1 MASTLSSRKSG
12 QDLKERTWRQELMQR
27 PWRFVPHGCLLMLS
41 KDSSPGVALPILGC
55 SLINN
60 QLRKCTRV
68 LPSGQTGEG
77 MFSVK
82 VLSSEI
88 TLACVVVNTVANAFG
103 F

>member
-27 PWRFVPHGCLLMLS
+27 PWRFVPHGCLLMLP
-41 KDSSPGVALPILGC
+41 KDSSPGVAPSTLGC

-60 QLRKCTRV
+60 QLRV
-68 LPSGQTGEG
+68 LPSGQTGGG

-88 TLACVVVNTVANAFG
+88 TLACVVDNTVANAFG